1 MDKEKEKSS
10 GTAKVV
16 AVVFG
21 IIDIVLIVMLMFS
34 FLMKPIK
41 GESLKENIPVD
52 FTENANN
59 YWQSNSVKEYRST
72 ASVDY
77 TSDIAPT
84 AIPTTAPDTTSAQ
97 ENVGN
102 EDGLYVGFVFPD
114 SNTIVLTD
122 SQIQKKVTDQKTS
135 RRAINEIY
143 ARHGYAFTKQENID
157 YFNKYD
163 WYKNMPKESDMNKV
177 SSQFSTIEKGNVEKL
192 QAYENSMGWN

>member
-1 MDKEKEKSS
+1 MDKEKGKHKSS
-10 GTAKVV
+10 GTAGIV

-21 IIDIVLIVMLMFS
+21 IIDIVLIAILIFS
-34 FLMKPIK
+34 FVVKPIK

-52 FTENANN
+52 FIENAEN
-59 YWQSNSVKEYRST
+59 YGQSNGTKEYTST

-77 TSDIAPT
+77 TSDMT
-84 AIPTTAPDTTSAQ
+84 AAVIPTTVPDK
-97 ENVGN
+97 ENEGN
-102 EDGLYVGFVFPD
+102 EEGLYAGFVFPD
-114 SNTIVLTD
+114 SNTVVLTD
-122 SQIQKKVTDQKTS
+122 SQIQKKVTDQTTS